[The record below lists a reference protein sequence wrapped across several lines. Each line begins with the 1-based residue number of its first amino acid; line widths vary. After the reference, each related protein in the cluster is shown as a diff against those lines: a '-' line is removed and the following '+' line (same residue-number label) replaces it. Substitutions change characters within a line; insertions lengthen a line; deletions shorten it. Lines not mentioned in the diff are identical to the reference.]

1 MASAAGR
8 RQRPCQG
15 LQFFIPDC
23 LISKKLAVSQSLSK
37 AYKTNRKQMVL
48 NSENRPFQKPLTF

>member
-15 LQFFIPDC
+15 LQF
-23 LISKKLAVSQSLSK
+23 LIFDFLIFKKLAVSQSLSK
-37 AYKTNRKQMVL
+37 AYKTNGKQMV
-48 NSENRPFQKPLTF
+48 